1 MDDELGRA
9 IAHLRRFR
17 TTFNAGDSVDEES
30 GLTAD
35 DLDAILAAIR
45 SPSDL
50 EPGGSLSI
58 DDIGDVA

>member
-1 MDDELGRA
+1 MDDKLNA
-9 IAHLRRFR
+9 ALDHLRRFR
-17 TTFNAGDSVDEES
+17 ATFNAGDQVDEES

-35 DLDAILAAIR
+35 DLDAIIAAVR
-45 SPSDL
+45 SPTDL